1 MTADEALYDV
11 REQTGNPAH
20 ASVNDVVDLVLMRAE
35 NPRTDHQDAHF
46 GEAMAAAVDR
56 YGTGTVRTVIHRV
69 LVEHYPIR
77 PGSSMTT
84 SPRQTMKPHRQ
95 RRPPTAD
102 RRRQARTHDG
112 NEPVRRSGIAL
123 HTSAPSAEEYVN

>member
-46 GEAMAAAVDR
+46 DEAMAAAVDR
-56 YGTGTVRTVIHRV
+56 CGAETVRTVIHRV
-69 LVEHYPIR
+69 LVEHYPFRTATVDLEMRNIDGIR
-77 PGSSMTT
+77 IGTT
-84 SPRQTMKPHRQ
+84 AGWFLREL
-95 RRPPTAD
+95 
-102 RRRQARTHDG
+102 
-112 NEPVRRSGIAL
+112 N
-123 HTSAPSAEEYVN
+123 AEQDS